1 MLLLFIRDKEE
12 IFFYSEDGEV
22 LAQAGWGFGQR
33 GLVRRGP
40 GPWQRV
46 GLDDF

>member
-22 LAQAGWGFGQR
+22 LAQAGWGFGKPR
-33 GLVRRGP
+33 LVGRAPCPRQG
-40 GPWQRV
+40 V
-46 GLDDF
+46 GLDDL